1 MIARP
6 INASI
11 TRVASTSLNP
21 IDATAYQDIPA
32 STAKQKYPF
41 AQQNI
46 IHAKTGVNTS
56 TTETTIHANAHSSS
70 QVSIVQLIMTTAII
84 ICAR

>member
-41 AQQNI
+41 AQKNI
-46 IHAKTGVNTS
+46 IHAKTGANAS
-56 TTETTIHANAHSSS
+56 TTKATTHASAQSVS
-70 QVSIVQLIMTTAII
+70 QVSIVQLIMMTAII

>member
-1 MIARP
+1 MITRP
-6 INASI
+6 TNASI

-32 STAKQKYPF
+32 STAKQKDLY
-41 AQQNI
+41 AQKNI
-46 IHAKTGVNTS
+46 IHAKTG
-56 TTETTIHANAHSSS
+56 ANASKIKAITHSSS
-70 QVSIVQLIMTTAII
+70 QSVTQLSIVQLIMMTVII